1 MTDWEERHRLSARTR
16 KEFWENIK
24 TTIKNNWLLDT
35 LPLAVVV
42 LFFTI
47 LFMTA
52 CAVYEPLPGLCYT
65 DKTGTY
71 LCPAVNA
78 KDE

>member
-1 MTDWEERHRLSARTR
+1 VTDWEERHRLSARTR

-35 LPLAVVV
+35 LPLAIVI
-42 LFFTI
+42 LLFTI
-47 LFMTA
+47 IFMTA
-52 CAVYEPLPGLCYT
+52 CAVHEPLPGLCYT

-71 LCPAVNA
+71 LCSAMNSE
-78 KDE
+78 DE

>member
-35 LPLAVVV
+35 LPLAIIIL
-42 LFFTI
+42 LFTVI
-47 LFMTA
+47 FMTA